1 MIGLACWVPVPG
13 IIALILGIV
22 ALGQM
27 RNAPNS
33 TGRGLAIAGIVMGG
47 VNLGI
52 IALGILWLILSAA
65 FG

>member
-1 MIGLACWVPVPG
+1 
-13 IIALILGIV
+13 
-22 ALGQM
+22 
-27 RNAPNS
+27 
-33 TGRGLAIAGIVMGG
+33 LAIAGIVMGG